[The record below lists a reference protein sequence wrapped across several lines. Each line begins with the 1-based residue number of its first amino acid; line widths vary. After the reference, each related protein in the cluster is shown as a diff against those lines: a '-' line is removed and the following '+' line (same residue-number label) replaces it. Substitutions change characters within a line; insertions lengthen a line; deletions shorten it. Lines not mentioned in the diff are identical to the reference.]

1 MQAGIRDAR
10 RTAHSLRHTVVTNLV
25 RHGVAPTK
33 IMSVT
38 RHRSLDTLVGYA
50 HTVEREKDPA
60 EGYVR
65 YGNGK

>member
-1 MQAGIRDAR
+1 M
-10 RTAHSLRHTVVTNLV
+10 VTNLIQ
-25 RHGVAPTK
+25 HGVAPTK